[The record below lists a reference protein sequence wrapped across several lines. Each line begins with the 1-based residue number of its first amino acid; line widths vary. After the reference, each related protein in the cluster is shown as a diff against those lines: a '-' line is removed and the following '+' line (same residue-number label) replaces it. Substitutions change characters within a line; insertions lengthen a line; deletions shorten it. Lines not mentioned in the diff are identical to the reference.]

1 MGAAASCSYV
11 ALPGG
16 LIVNFPLAGEPLS
29 QEEVGTLRVPRGFSV
44 TSYADGIPN
53 ARMLRFTRSGDLL
66 VTAPR
71 EGKIV
76 LLEKDR
82 DGDGRSDG
90 QRVLLSGLD
99 LPHGIALHGDWLYIG
114 ETGAVRRIR
123 LSAEKGEV
131 QGELEPVVT
140 GLPPGGR
147 HWTKT
152 IGIGPDEHLYVSVG
166 SSCNACIEED
176 PRRAAITRYTL
187 DGENEE
193 PYATGLRNSVGFA
206 WDPKTGVMW
215 ATDNNRDLLGDD
227 FPPCELN
234 RVVEG
239 ASFGWPYANGDRI
252 PDPDF
257 DEGFEAEIAA
267 SLPPALDLGAHTAP
281 LGITFYDHEGEGF
294 PEEYRDAA
302 FVALH
307 GSWNRSKKIGYEV
320 VAVHAD
326 ENGSLRH
333 EPFFTGFLSEDDVS
347 GRPVDVAVGPDG
359 ALYVSDDYAGQV
371 YRIAW
376 GEDRA
381 GGVIP
386 AAARGAREIRW
397 LESRPQKGPGPGK
410 RASLCGTRQIVGPAT
425 VPNAA
430 RDSARSPISES
441 GIRSSLSNASWP
453 RPSLRCRSTRSTT
466 SSVETSPSIY
476 WPGTEVR
483 GAQHGSGDPGTAGDR
498 LRFESRARPGL
509 RRVAGPRGS
518 ARRAQW
524 ARRRGARRGH
534 CCAA

>member
-1 MGAAASCSYV
+1 MRIRRLFLLGLFALVGAAASCSYV

-90 QRVLLSGLD
+90 QRVLLSELD

-187 DGENEE
+187 DGDNEE

-206 WDPKTGVMW
+206 WDPKTDVMW

-333 EPFFTGFLSEDDVS
+333 EPFFTGFLSEDEVS

-386 AAARGAREIRW
+386 AAARGA
-397 LESRPQKGPGPGK
+397 
-410 RASLCGTRQIVGPAT
+410 T
-425 VPNAA
+425 
-430 RDSARSPISES
+430 
-441 GIRSSLSNASWP
+441 
-453 RPSLRCRSTRSTT
+453 
-466 SSVETSPSIY
+466 
-476 WPGTEVR
+476 
-483 GAQHGSGDPGTAGDR
+483 GDPLAGVAAA
-498 LRFESRARPGL
+498 ERARAGEAGL
-509 RRVAGPRGS
+509 TLWNEADCGACHGPERSEGQRPLADLGERYSIESLERFLAAPQPPMPLYPLDDEQRRDLAIYLL
-518 ARRAQW
+518 ARY
-524 ARRRGARRGH
+524 
-534 CCAA
+534 